1 MPVLLLTLR
10 SAAPNVERQMV
21 RQKFHF
27 AHLFVDSSDFHV
39 LAHAANTS
47 GSGGQDQAVAIGQKQ
62 SFDTDHFE
70 RAAAGEDCRGRTI
83 PAQSAFLWRL
93 GLKYFSCGG
102 TVTSGTLV
110 LPSSIK
116 SSSGIAARMGHE
128 NSTQLLST

>member
-1 MPVLLLTLR
+1 MDEAQRRRNAPRIAKAIRSQSCRVRLLTGALLTL
-10 SAAPNVERQMV
+10 STEQWP
-21 RQKFHF
+21 
-27 AHLFVDSSDFHV
+27 
-39 LAHAANTS
+39 LA
-47 GSGGQDQAVAIGQKQ
+47 GSHHSPLAGIGQKQ

-116 SSSGIAARMGHE
+116 CSSGIAARMGHE